1 MEYLILIVTLA
12 GIVFGADWLVAG
24 AVSIARRFR
33 VSDFVIGAAIVG
45 IGTSMPELVVSF
57 FGAIK
62 GNADVAIGNVVGSNI
77 FNVLGILGLTALFFP
92 IVIDRQNM
100 TFEIPL
106 CIAVSVLVTLLAFN
120 FFDGSPAVLG
130 RLDGWVLI
138 LLFAGFMWYSFARDK
153 KEKGERAPHEARGEE
168 AIRREG
174 EEAIRREGEEAM
186 DTTPLWWA
194 IAKVI
199 GGLAVLIVSCDLF
212 VENAVAVA
220 RSFGVN
226 DAFIS
231 LTLIACGTSL
241 PELAASVVAAFKKNT
256 QLALGNIVGSNIFN
270 ILLILGVSSQV
281 MPLTSVGIT
290 WVDYVV
296 MIAAATVPLLFGF
309 KGKIGRVGGLL
320 MVASFVLY
328 TWYLLMVQ

>member
-1 MEYLILIVTLA
+1 MEYLILVVTLV

-24 AVSIARRFR
+24 SVSIARRFR

-77 FNVLGILGLTALFFP
+77 FNVLGILGVTAMCFP
-92 IVIDRQNM
+92 VAIDKQNM
-100 TFEIPL
+100 SFEIPL
-106 CIAVSVLVTLLAFN
+106 CIAVSMIVMLLAFN
-120 FFDGSPAVLG
+120 FFDGTPAVLG

-138 LLFAGFMWYSFARDK
+138 LLFAGFMWYSFVRDK
-153 KEKGERAPHEARGEE
+153 KGRADEAIEIKDEE
-168 AIRREG
+168 AIGQEG
-174 EEAIRREGEEAM
+174 KKV
-186 DTTPLWWA
+186 LWWA

-212 VENAVAVA
+212 VDNAVAVA

-241 PELAASVVAAFKKNT
+241 PELAASMVAAFKKNT

-281 MPLTSVGIT
+281 MPLTSAGIT
-290 WVDYVV
+290 WVDYGV

-328 TWYLLMVQ
+328 TWYLLMGQ